1 MVKSGSRKR
10 HPPQRGADMRKQLF
24 MMNIQASFGDTMKTE
39 KIGPRIKAFMDQN
52 QIGLTELADRTG
64 LSADFLASV
73 IEDNVYP
80 SLGPLL
86 KIARA
91 LDVRLGTFLDDQLSR
106 DPLLIRAGERKSE
119 LSMLRGKD
127 KPVDLKFYSLG
138 KGKSDRHM
146 EPFYVE
152 LLPASAEE
160 KPLSS
165 HEGEEFIVVQS
176 GQVEVIYGNET
187 HLLTVGD
194 SIYYNSIVPHNVS
207 CKGSAPAAIYAVL
220 YIPR

>member
-1 MVKSGSRKR
+1 MKS
-10 HPPQRGADMRKQLF
+10 
-24 MMNIQASFGDTMKTE
+24 E
-39 KIGPRIKAFMDQN
+39 KVGQRIKAFMAQKEM
-52 QIGLTELADRTG
+52 GLEELASGTD
-64 LSADFLASV
+64 LSVDFLNSV

-91 LDVRLGTFLDDQLSR
+91 LNVRLGTFLDDQISQ
-106 DPLLIRAGERKSE
+106 DPLVIRQAERKSE

-146 EPFYVE
+146 EPFFVE
-152 LLPASAEE
+152 LLPESAEE

-165 HEGEEFIVVQS
+165 HEGEEFIVVQQ
-176 GQVEVIYGNET
+176 GRVEVIYGDRTYTLET
-187 HLLTVGD
+187 GD
-194 SIYYNSIVPHNVS
+194 SIYYNSIIPHYVS
-207 CKGSAPAAIYAVL
+207 CKGAQVAAIYAVL